1 MVCANLCR
9 FGWVPLALHIPPG
22 NVAVLSLLGP
32 RAMLQVAVLVVLVT
46 SNIPDEGLGQRM
58 PVLINCIP
66 PTAST
71 TVATL
76 ATLVVGPRVVA
87 SCATA
92 VDEAAGTIM
101 VITRTPAVVL
111 ESNIVPML
119 IQQAFFAMLFANK
132 ELLD

>member
-1 MVCANLCR
+1 
-9 FGWVPLALHIPPG
+9 
-22 NVAVLSLLGP
+22 
-32 RAMLQVAVLVVLVT
+32 MLQVAVLVVLVT

-76 ATLVVGPRVVA
+76 STLVVGPRVVA

-111 ESNIVPML
+111 ESNIAVPSAL
-119 IQQAFFAMLFANK
+119 LSASVGVITVALRAMLEIPLSIVGVATD
-132 ELLD
+132 EGRRR